1 MDNTPIS
8 AVTLPNNN
16 RHLYFREQTGAIRQA
31 AFSSSAQYWQTT
43 IDARL
48 PENARNNTPIAVM
61 PTDLSEISTD
71 VVLLY
76 VNSTDQLDCVE
87 WQTSDLEPCASITL
101 PLIPVSPDSS
111 HISAG
116 HYDFND
122 GGEGILLTYQNYSRD
137 TVLLLGHVKIGYKR
151 WTWQDETEQ
160 LPTCSGDDCPY
171 GNSTTCSMQSS
182 TIFCLQGTN
191 LHMCPANFTS
201 ANKFNLVCGKPLL
214 NSANDLSSN
223 NIGAT
228 YLGGVSTSPHLSF
241 ESAGEAAP
249 FAMDNG
255 FGGLLSI
262 HNSSLQSS
270 DRSLP
275 PPKNTIP
282 YDHIASTNSINSSKV
297 YFHYQLNDATF
308 VENLWDDTSGFWS
321 PKNITNAT

>member
-16 RHLYFREQTGAIRQA
+16 RHLYFPEQTGAIRQA

-87 WQTSDLEPCASITL
+87 WQTT
-101 PLIPVSPDSS
+101 
-111 HISAG
+111 
-116 HYDFND
+116 
-122 GGEGILLTYQNYSRD
+122 
-137 TVLLLGHVKIGYKR
+137 
-151 WTWQDETEQ
+151 
-160 LPTCSGDDCPY
+160 
-171 GNSTTCSMQSS
+171 
-182 TIFCLQGTN
+182 
-191 LHMCPANFTS
+191 NFTS